1 MIQVRRLVTNNN
13 DTENAHILYTELHYD
28 ILKGI
33 RNATHHIKADYPT
46 IYHST
51 IAFKPFEKVYDRI
64 INELL
69 GGVRNEKQGL
79 DMGISTAAKDLQREM
94 DQIE

>member
-13 DTENAHILYTELHYD
+13 DMENAHIHYTEFHYD

-33 RNATHHIKADYPT
+33 RNETHHIKTDWLT
-46 IYHST
+46 IYHTT
-51 IAFKPFEKVYDRI
+51 IPFKPLETFYDRI

-69 GGVRNEKQGL
+69 RGVRNEKQGPN
-79 DMGISTAAKDLQREM
+79 MGVNTAAKDLQREM